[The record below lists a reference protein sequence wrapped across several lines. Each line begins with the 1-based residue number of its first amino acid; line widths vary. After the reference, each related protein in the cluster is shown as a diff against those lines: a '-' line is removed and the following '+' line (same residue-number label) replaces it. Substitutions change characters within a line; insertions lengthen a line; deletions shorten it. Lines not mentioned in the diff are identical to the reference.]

1 MSPATLADRP
11 YVNSN
16 LFSDHYIDERLP
28 DPDDVADGLERY
40 VDAKAR
46 AEELDEKIERADE
59 LIDEVV
65 YALYG
70 LTDEAIETLGERSRR
85 RRGVSEAAGERPLN
99 PAATVNKRVESPGRS
114 GFS

>member
-59 LIDEVV
+59 LDDELIDEAV
-65 YALYG
+65 YTLYG

-85 RRGVSEAAGERPLN
+85 RRGVSEAAGERPLT
-99 PAATVNKRVESPGRS
+99 PAATVNKRV
-114 GFS
+114 